1 METNLFAKQS
11 LQLYHAALTQ
21 TLDAA
26 LTVQNESQKTI
37 ENLLDQTP
45 GIPAEGK
52 RAINDWLEACRQ
64 QTTAMKSVI
73 DDGFR
78 PFNLHHEE

>member
-26 LTVQNESQKTI
+26 LTAQNQSQKTI
-37 ENLLDQTP
+37 ESLLDQTP

-52 RAINDWLEACRQ
+52 RAISDWIEACRH
-64 QTTAMKSVI
+64 QTEAVKTVI
-73 DDGFR
+73 DEGFR
-78 PFNLHHEE
+78 PFRLHSEE

>member
-21 TLDAA
+21 TIDAA
-26 LTVQNESQKTI
+26 LTAQNQSQKTI
-37 ENLLDQTP
+37 ESLLDQTP

-52 RAINDWLEACRQ
+52 RAFSDWIEACRH
-64 QTTAMKSVI
+64 QTEAVKTVI
-73 DDGFR
+73 DEGFMS
-78 PFNLHHEE
+78 FSLHSEE

>member
-26 LTVQNESQKTI
+26 LTAQNQSRKRI

-52 RAINDWLEACRQ
+52 RAINEWIEACRQ
-64 QTTAMKSVI
+64 QTEAVKTVFDEAFK
-73 DDGFR
+73 
-78 PFNLHHEE
+78 PFSLHSEE